1 MNLRSS
7 IYSGWVMHRRH
18 VPRPHSFRY
27 RVWWMLV
34 DLDELAD
41 LNRSLRA
48 FSHNRFNLFA
58 LRDSDYGHG
67 TGSLRGYVESRLSE
81 AGLQHAG
88 ARIELLTMPR
98 ICGYAFNP
106 LSIYFCR
113 DASGRIAAIIYEV
126 HNTFR
131 ERHSYVMEA
140 AEDDSGIVQQTID
153 KAFYV
158 SPFMGMAMRYA
169 FQVRPPAASLSVSIT
184 GSQAGEAVIHA
195 ALRGERVPL
204 TTFTLLYLGV
214 THRLMTLKV
223 IGAIHWEALRIW
235 LKGIGIKPR
244 DPRPDHAATVKS
256 APRPV
261 RGVHG

>member
-1 MNLRSS
+1 M
-7 IYSGWVMHRRH
+7 
-18 VPRPHSFRY
+18 
-27 RVWWMLV
+27 
-34 DLDELAD
+34 
-41 LNRSLRA
+41 

-58 LRDSDYGHG
+58 LYDRDYGHG
-67 TGSLRGYVESRLSE
+67 TGSLRGYVESRLAE
-81 AGLQHAG
+81 AGLEHAG

-113 DASGRIAAIIYEV
+113 EGSGRIAAIIYEV

-140 AEDDSGIVQQTID
+140 AGDHLEIVQQATD

-158 SPFMGMAMRYA
+158 SPFMGMSMRYA
-169 FQVRPPAASLSVSIT
+169 FRVRPPAASLSVSIT
-184 GSQAGEAVIHA
+184 GSEAGEVVIHA

-204 TTFTLLYLGV
+204 TTFALLRLCA
-214 THRLMTLKV
+214 THPLMTLKV
-223 IGAIHWEALRIW
+223 TGAIHWEALRIW

-244 DPRPDHAATVKS
+244 NRRSDHKATGGAAN
-256 APRPV
+256 RPV
-261 RGVHG
+261 RGAHG